1 MATQHFDMVRSVV
14 RFHHF
19 PQCGYRINYVV
30 VAQLVE
36 RDVANVEV
44 VGSSPIYHSNN

>member
-1 MATQHFDMVRSVV
+1 MRVSYNT
-14 RFHHF
+14 
-19 PQCGYRINYVV
+19 NVV

-44 VGSSPIYHSNN
+44 VGSSPVYHSNIGESNENR